1 MTVAPSS
8 PSSSSPGSASSD
20 RVALVVGASRGLG
33 LLMARDLLEQGY
45 RVVIAARND
54 QTLRAAAADLDPSGA
69 RVLHRVADAG
79 DPESIADL
87 VAFAERQGSLDV
99 VVHVAGI
106 IQVGPLAAMNRGH
119 FREAIDIMTWGPIN
133 VALAAVPGMR
143 ARGHGRIGIVTSL
156 GGKVSA
162 PHLVPYSTAKFGA
175 VGFTQGLAAELA
187 GTGVTATTL
196 VPGLMRTGSHL
207 QAQFVGDVAK
217 EYRWFALSATLPFIA
232 MTAERAAHKMVA
244 ATLAGKPVA
253 AIGVSAQ
260 AATRFGGLAPSI
272 TVRGMGIFAR
282 LLPRTADS
290 GPHVRSDDAT
300 TVKGQDARRRLAS
313 PLVNALTGLGDRAA
327 KKNLER

>member
-8 PSSSSPGSASSD
+8 PGTAN

-45 RVVIAARND
+45 RVVIAARNE
-54 QTLRAAAADLDPSGA
+54 QTLRTAAAELDPSGA
-69 RVLHRVADAG
+69 RVLHRAADAA
-79 DPESIADL
+79 DPEAIADL
-87 VAFAERQGSLDV
+87 VAFAERQGVLDV
-99 VVHVAGI
+99 VIHVAGI
-106 IQVGPLAAMNRGH
+106 IQVGPVAAMNRGH

-207 QAQFVGDVAK
+207 QAAFVGDVAK
-217 EYRWFALSATLPFIA
+217 EYRWFALAATLPLVA
-232 MTAERAAHKMVA
+232 MSAERAAHKMVT

-260 AATRFGGLAPSI
+260 ASTRFGGLAPSI
-272 TVRGMGIFAR
+272 TVRGMGLFSR
-282 LLPRTADS
+282 LLPSTTDD

-300 TVKGQDARRRLAS
+300 TVKGEDARRRLAS
-313 PLVNALTGLGDRAA
+313 PLINFLTGLGHRAA
-327 KKNLER
+327 TKNLER

>member
-1 MTVAPSS
+1 MTAAASS
-8 PSSSSPGSASSD
+8 PSSTGSSL

-45 RVVIAARND
+45 RVVIAARNE
-54 QTLRAAAADLDPSGA
+54 QTLAAAAADLDPSGT

-79 DPESIADL
+79 DPDAVADL
-87 VAFAERQGSLDV
+87 VAFAERQGVLDV
-99 VVHVAGI
+99 VVHVAGV

-207 QAQFVGDVAK
+207 QAAFVGDVEK
-217 EYRWFALSATLPFIA
+217 EYRWFSLGATLPLVA
-232 MTAERAAHKMVA
+232 MPAERAAHKMVA

-253 AIGVSAQ
+253 AIGIAAQ
-260 AATRFGGLAPSI
+260 ASTRFGGLAPSI
-272 TVRGMGIFAR
+272 TVRGMGIFNR
-282 LLPRTADS
+282 FLPGTTAS
-290 GPHVRSDDAT
+290 GPNVRSDDAT
-300 TVKGQDARRRLAS
+300 TVKGEDARRRLAS
-313 PLVNALTGLGDRAA
+313 PLVNFLTGLGHRAA
-327 KKNLER
+327 QKNLER

>member
-1 MTVAPSS
+1 MTVAASS
-8 PSSSSPGSASSD
+8 PSSAT

-33 LLMARDLLEQGY
+33 LLMARDLIEQGY
-45 RVVIAARND
+45 RVVIAARNE
-54 QTLRAAAADLDPSGA
+54 QTLRAAAAELDPSGD
-69 RVLHRVADAG
+69 RVLHRAADAA
-79 DPESIADL
+79 DPEAIADL
-87 VAFAERQGSLDV
+87 VAFAERQGVLDV
-99 VVHVAGI
+99 VIHVAGV
-106 IQVGPLAAMNRGH
+106 IQVGPVAAMNRGH

-207 QAQFVGDVAK
+207 QAAFVGDVAK
-217 EYRWFALSATLPFIA
+217 EYRWFALAATLPLVA
-232 MTAERAAHKMVA
+232 MSAERAAHKMVA

-260 AATRFGGLAPSI
+260 ASTRFGGLAPSI
-272 TVRGMGIFAR
+272 TVRGMGLFSR
-282 LLPRTADS
+282 LLPSTPDD

-300 TVKGQDARRRLAS
+300 TVKGEDARRKLAS
-313 PLVNALTGLGDRAA
+313 PLVNFLTGLGQRAA
-327 KKNLER
+327 TKNLER

>member
-1 MTVAPSS
+1 MTVAASS
-8 PSSSSPGSASSD
+8 PSSAT

-33 LLMARDLLEQGY
+33 LLMARDLIEQGY
-45 RVVIAARND
+45 RVVIAARNE
-54 QTLRAAAADLDPSGA
+54 QTLRAAAAELDPSGD
-69 RVLHRVADAG
+69 RVLHRAADAA
-79 DPESIADL
+79 DPEAIADL
-87 VAFAERQGSLDV
+87 VAFAERQGVLDV
-99 VVHVAGI
+99 VIHVAGV
-106 IQVGPLAAMNRGH
+106 IQVGPVAAMNRGH

-207 QAQFVGDVAK
+207 QAAFVGDVAK
-217 EYRWFALSATLPFIA
+217 EYRWFALAATLPLVA
-232 MTAERAAHKMVA
+232 MSAERAAHKMVA

-260 AATRFGGLAPSI
+260 ASTRFGGLAPSI
-272 TVRGMGIFAR
+272 TVRGMGLFSR
-282 LLPRTADS
+282 LLPSTPDD
-290 GPHVRSDDAT
+290 GPHVRSDDAS
-300 TVKGQDARRRLAS
+300 TVKGEDARRKLAS
-313 PLVNALTGLGDRAA
+313 PLVNFLTGLGQRAA
-327 KKNLER
+327 TKNLER